1 VPDLTSTEPGALC
14 APNAQHAVRQAKV
27 LADNI
32 VAMIFGR
39 EVHQYRHK
47 YAGSV
52 ASLGLHKGVAQVYG
66 IKLKGFPA
74 WIMHRTYHVS
84 RIPSWNRRLRVVV
97 DWTLALVLK
106 REVVSMGEL
115 HEPREPFTEVTPD
128 SRPPTASSTTPSAS
142 AASEPSVT
150 RRA

>member
-1 VPDLTSTEPGALC
+1 MC

-27 LADNI
+27 LANNI
-32 VAMIFGR
+32 VAVIFGR

-66 IKLKGFPA
+66 IKLRGFPA

-115 HEPREPFTEVTPD
+115 HEPREPFTEATPETR
-128 SRPPTASSTTPSAS
+128 SAAPSATPSAS
-142 AASEPSVT
+142 AGSEPSVT